1 MASPRA
7 AMLDSIARVFSVH
20 GLYERIRTLGEYPIG
35 PVENIQPFPNE
46 FRIENISWYDV
57 VRWAARCGISYDT
70 VMLLE
75 YVTRFYRNES
85 LGRPVTSVEP
95 WPNAPRSLEDAGRVP
110 LESEM
115 SSMPF
120 PADVMTADT
129 DSMQLD
135 MEAADG
141 TIEDDVSMRDE
152 HTVHV
157 PSQDETPDG
166 GSVQTTTEPSSNA
179 ADPA

>member
-1 MASPRA
+1 
-7 AMLDSIARVFSVH
+7 
-20 GLYERIRTLGEYPIG
+20 
-35 PVENIQPFPNE
+35 
-46 FRIENISWYDV
+46 
-57 VRWAARCGISYDT
+57 
-70 VMLLE
+70 
-75 YVTRFYRNES
+75 
-85 LGRPVTSVEP
+85 
-95 WPNAPRSLEDAGRVP
+95 
-110 LESEM
+110 M

-135 MEAADG
+135 MDAADG

-179 ADPA
+179 ADPLNDSLLTLECIPTRPASN